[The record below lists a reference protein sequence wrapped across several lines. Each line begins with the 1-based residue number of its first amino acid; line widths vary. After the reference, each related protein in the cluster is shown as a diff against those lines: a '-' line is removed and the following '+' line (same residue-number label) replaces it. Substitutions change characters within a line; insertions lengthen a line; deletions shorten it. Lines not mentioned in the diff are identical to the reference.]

1 MKFLIAGLGSI
12 GRRHLRH
19 LVALGQEDIL
29 LYRTH
34 RGTLPDDELS
44 GYPTETDLSAAL
56 NHKPD
61 AVIISNPTSLHLNV
75 AIPAAEAGCHILLEK
90 PVSHSLDRLDEL
102 QAIVEKECG
111 HVLVGFQFRY
121 HPGLH
126 QVEKVLSGK
135 QIGRPISFRAHWGEY
150 LPDWHPWEDYRR
162 SYSARKDLG
171 GGVILTL
178 AHPLDYLG
186 WFFGE
191 VEALW
196 AFAGQLSDLEL
207 NVEDTAEIGLQF
219 VNGVIGSVHLDY
231 NQRPPRHQLEIVCT
245 QGTILWDN
253 AGKSL
258 EVYSTEKQEWQP
270 YSLPADFERD
280 HLFRAQ
286 MIHFLEV
293 VEGKSEPECTLQD
306 GVRALTMALAAR
318 QSAEEGQRITFHGC

>member
-56 NHKPD
+56 NHKPY

-90 PVSHSLDRLDEL
+90 PASHSLDRLDEL
-102 QAIVEKECG
+102 QAIVEKKG
-111 HVLVGFQFRY
+111 VHVLVGFQFRY

-126 QVEKVLSGK
+126 QVEKILSGE

-207 NVEDTAEIGLQF
+207 NVEDTAEIGLKF
-219 VNGVIGSVHLDY
+219 VNSVIGSVHLDY

-245 QGTILWDN
+245 QGTILWDD

-258 EVYSTEKQEWQP
+258 GVYSTEKQEWQP
-270 YSLPADFERD
+270 YPLPSDFERD

-286 MIHFLEV
+286 MIHFLKV
-293 VEGKSEPECTLQD
+293 VEGKAEPECTLQD
-306 GVRALTMALAAR
+306 GVRALKLALAAR